1 MAKVRIRN
9 KRTGEIIEV
18 DESELGGYNITQP
31 RVTEAASTVEEPK
44 SRSLLQSILPVLG
57 GIGGGIVGAPL
68 GPAGIIAG
76 GAIGSGLGQ
85 SASELIDEEKGFN
98 VGRVAKETALG
109 GIGGVAGMGL
119 TKVLR
124 LGGKVAPK
132 IASTLEEGVSKPR
145 VIASPFAAAE
155 EKQISNVV
163 AKIPGLSAKAKY
175 NNLEPEFKKLS
186 GQITKKLTGKEI
198 DTVKV
203 LGTFDE
209 SVTKGIA
216 NFDENIK
223 AYASAKDK
231 FTNQLLEAA
240 NKGGANGIKIT
251 DKDLFGFKQKLSKQL
266 GRAFDKIEKGTPL
279 TPQEE
284 VGIAMWGSVDNLM
297 PSAVKNLTRQQSL
310 LYKAAPGLKVAKDAK
325 YRIPILG
332 TIPGLGR
339 ATQASQSLGS
349 KALRKEVS
357 PMLGAALGQTPGQPL
372 ARALAS
378 GGGGTPV
385 VEGEISPEFS
395 QTPLGETQDRTVEIQ
410 GQTVTESQLKQ
421 ALIDAYASGN
431 KKGAELIEKVIES
444 AFPESEVDPLS
455 VTGANA
461 MSLAESG
468 ARGLMEAEAILN
480 EDPGVLSKQL
490 VPGKFFSR
498 KFDSAMFRAIEAL
511 LRARSGAAV
520 PEQEVRRYMGK
531 YAPNFGD
538 NQEVIRFKLDQLKT
552 DFRDIIRNIQST
564 RGGSTLEN
572 ISGAAY

>member
-57 GIGGGIVGAPL
+57 GIGGGIAGASL